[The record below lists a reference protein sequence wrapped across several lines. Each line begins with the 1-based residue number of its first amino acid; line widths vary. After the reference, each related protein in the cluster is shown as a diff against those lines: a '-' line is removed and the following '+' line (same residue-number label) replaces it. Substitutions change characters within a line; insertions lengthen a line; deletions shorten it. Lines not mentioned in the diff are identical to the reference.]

1 MKRFPDVVGS
11 ITALTLLLT
20 LFSLPARAD
29 LAAEVN
35 AILQDKLLRRAT
47 VGIQVYRLG
56 ATSADLAEILN
67 LNGHVPFTP
76 ASNLKVVTTSAALD
90 QLGPGFRFRTV
101 LFRYDGDLF
110 LIGDGDP
117 ASGDAEYL
125 KKSGWKVT
133 TVFENWAAQLKK
145 MNIDSIRDVIV
156 DDSIFDENFSH
167 PLWPARQYTSRF
179 EAEVG
184 GMNLNAN
191 CVDLA
196 IAPTSPGQPVTFT
209 INPATSYVTIRNTCV
224 TGKGN
229 KIRFDRDVESNQITL
244 AGQTPGRG
252 TAEVS
257 VTIHDPP
264 LYAATVLS
272 DTLIANGIKMTGG
285 VKRDRTVREAREKAP
300 ANGNWQVIGIHETP
314 IVAVLARCNKD
325 SMNVYAESLCKRLG
339 YESTHAAGSWASG
352 TAVVGTFLKK
362 AGAAETEF
370 KLDDGSG

>member
-11 ITALTLLLT
+11 ITVLTLLLT
-20 LFSLPARAD
+20 LFSMPARAD
-29 LAAEVN
+29 LAGEVN

-56 ATSADLAEILN
+56 ATPADVTEILN
-67 LNGHVPFTP
+67 LNAHVPFTP

-101 LFRYDGDLF
+101 LFRHDGDLF

-145 MNIDSIRDVIV
+145 MNIDSVRDVIV

-184 GMNLNAN
+184 G
-191 CVDLA
+191 
-196 IAPTSPGQPVTFT
+196 
-209 INPATSYVTIRNTCV
+209 
-224 TGKGN
+224 
-229 KIRFDRDVESNQITL
+229 
-244 AGQTPGRG
+244 
-252 TAEVS
+252 
-257 VTIHDPP
+257 
-264 LYAATVLS
+264 
-272 DTLIANGIKMTGG
+272 
-285 VKRDRTVREAREKAP
+285 
-300 ANGNWQVIGIHETP
+300 
-314 IVAVLARCNKD
+314 
-325 SMNVYAESLCKRLG
+325 
-339 YESTHAAGSWASG
+339 
-352 TAVVGTFLKK
+352 
-362 AGAAETEF
+362 
-370 KLDDGSG
+370 